1 MPDSKTI
8 LDGASLLDGSVTEAK
23 LAANA
28 VSNTKIKDGSVTA
41 TKIAANTITSA
52 QLANAAVN
60 NGAIQSYAVTEEKI
74 AAGAVSSAKLA
85 PGAVTAA
92 KIANNAVSYDKLN
105 FTKVYSKDHTF
116 SWGARSGFHYSPYM
130 TGEQFLQPFKWK
142 WVVSILEIAPPK
154 TSAYVWNC
162 SHLDNDV
169 EIGVFWFDYYYF
181 CGGLYLPAVQ
191 VDNRAGAAVT
201 VRVEL
206 YRWD

>member
-8 LDGASLLDGSVTEAK
+8 LDGTNLINGSVTEEK

-28 VSNTKIKDGSVTA
+28 VTNTKIKNGSVTA
-41 TKIAANTITSA
+41 AKIATNTITST

-60 NGAIQSYAVTEEKI
+60 NGAIQSFAVTEEKI

-92 KIANNAVSYDKLN
+92 KIANKALSYDKLN

-116 SWGARSGFHYSPYM
+116 TSGARSGFHYPDFL
-130 TGEQFLQPFKWK
+130 TREQYFQPFKWK
-142 WVVSILEIAPPK
+142 WVVTLLDIASTNK
-154 TSAYVWNC
+154 NVYIRNC
-162 SHLDNDV
+162 SHLDNTV
-169 EIGVFWFDYYYF
+169 ETGVFWFEYYYSSV
-181 CGGLYLPAVQ
+181 GYILPAVL
-191 VDNRAGAAVT
+191 VDNRAGASVS